1 MPLLMGRE
9 LMRIMDHFSPFQ
21 GLNLKPEGERVTVLA
36 ANGNTPFELFA
47 RGFAMAAAQGEGSPV
62 IVQLS
67 YNAIL
72 LAGSE
77 SKALKP
83 IKDVSRA
90 GGDISPAVE
99 GAIIAA
105 NLIETYAD
113 QYGADLM
120 AISLDHFKV
129 PKFDPTDTPEVTP
142 NSLPAMVARA
152 RLIHAME
159 AMRPVFG
166 AEVDLSAQDLTALVN
181 YLCSPAYRSF
191 KEDFLAVISAIAPAW
206 GMIDTEKLP
215 PLLDFMV
222 TRDIIDSVRIDLGNR
237 DVIIEAEF
245 GATGQS
251 GQPLDYERIRGPELE
266 NFARKVAT
274 FLDYTGAEG
283 IAYPI
288 GMEHAAKAGVTHEPD
303 VERLEAVGRTVL
315 EVTGRYVPFV
325 QHGGTGAAQV
335 ARGLVGKNNINTK
348 FLVTAANTMAD
359 HVQGNLDAIRGGEKD
374 ACGTKIYTKMITA
387 IAEAAVEKLKESGS
401 HGKGPE
407 VRGLLGYGY

>member
-1 MPLLMGRE
+1 MPLLSGRE
-9 LMRIMDHFSPFQ
+9 LKKIMDHFSPFE
-21 GLNLKPEGERVTVLA
+21 GGKLKPEGERVTVLA

-47 RGFAMAAAQGEGSPV
+47 RAFAMAAAQGEGSPV

-67 YNAIL
+67 YNAIQ

-83 IKDVSRA
+83 IKDVTRVNGA
-90 GGDISPAVE
+90 VSPAVE
-99 GAIIAA
+99 GSIIAA

-113 QYGADLM
+113 QYGADLV

-129 PKFDPTDTPEVTP
+129 PKFDPANTPSVDP

-152 RLIHAME
+152 RLIHALE
-159 AMRPVFG
+159 AMRPIFG
-166 AEVDLSAQDLTALVN
+166 TEVEMNDRDLTDLVN
-181 YLCSPAYRSF
+181 YLCSTAYRSF
-191 KEDFLAVISAIAPAW
+191 KQDFLAVISAIAPAW

-215 PLLDFMV
+215 PLLDFVV
-222 TRDIIDSVRIDLGNR
+222 TRDIIDAVRIDLGNQ

-251 GQPLDYERIRGPELE
+251 GEPLDYQRIRGTELE
-266 NFARKVAT
+266 TFARKVAS

-303 VERLEAVGRTVL
+303 VERLEVVGRTVL

-325 QHGGTGAAQV
+325 QHGGTGAAEV

-348 FLVTAANTMAD
+348 FLVTAANTLAD
-359 HVQGNLDAIRGGEKD
+359 HVLANIDGIRGGEKD
-374 ACGTKIYTKMITA
+374 VCGTKIYTRMIAA

-401 HGKGPE
+401 YGKGAE
-407 VRGLLGYGY
+407 VRSLLG